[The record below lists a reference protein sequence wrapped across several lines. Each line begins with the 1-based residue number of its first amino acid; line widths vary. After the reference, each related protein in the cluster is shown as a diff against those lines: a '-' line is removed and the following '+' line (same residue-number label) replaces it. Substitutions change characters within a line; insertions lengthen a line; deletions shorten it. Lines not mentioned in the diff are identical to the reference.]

1 MDIYREENKLK
12 GMGASERL
20 RWRQTAV
27 REKVDAYFSF
37 LETIQLGDPSI
48 SEKMKDAVNYSLN
61 QKKYLCRFLK
71 SGDVPIDNG
80 FCEGQLDVLY
90 FPERGRGI
98 RYHVHDRGDR
108 EIQWCGRLFLS

>member
-80 FCEGQLDVLY
+80 FCLSAGITYAHLY
-90 FPERGRGI
+90 PKSRIESVSFEKR
-98 RYHVHDRGDR
+98 
-108 EIQWCGRLFLS
+108 CA